1 MAKDI
6 LEEIVAHK
14 RIEIEQQKAIIA
26 PAILY
31 SSVDTLMAEDTSKHR
46 SMRES
51 LANSASGIIAEFKR
65 KSPSKGWIK
74 EEGKAEAEYGCQ
86 LVEWL
91 IYRLSEAVHNNVAES
106 GWEHDKQRIYKLIAG
121 TQTDGISRSELTRK
135 TQWVKDKRMRNDY
148 IDDLADAGLIVYGPA
163 PEHMNRQ
170 WLWAVKWL
178 SKERVTEILDL
189 KKGEANG

>member
-14 RIEIEQQKAIIA
+14 RIEIEQQKAIIS

-74 EEGKAEAEYGCQ
+74 EEGKPDVIPASYSQNGASAISI
-86 LVEWL
+86 L
-91 IYRLSEAVHNNVAES
+91 
-106 GWEHDKQRIYKLIAG
+106 
-121 TQTDGISRSELTRK
+121 TDEK
-135 TQWVKDKRMRNDY
+135 
-148 IDDLADAGLIVYGPA
+148 
-163 PEHMNRQ
+163 
-170 WLWAVKWL
+170 
-178 SKERVTEILDL
+178 
-189 KKGEANG
+189 